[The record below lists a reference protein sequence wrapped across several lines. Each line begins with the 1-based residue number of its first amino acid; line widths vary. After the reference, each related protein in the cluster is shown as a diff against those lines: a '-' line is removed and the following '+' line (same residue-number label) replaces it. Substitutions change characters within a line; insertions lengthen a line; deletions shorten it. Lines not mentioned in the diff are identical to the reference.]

1 MSEANEAMM
10 RRFYDEVV
18 NKGNLAEID
27 ERIAQD
33 LIEHNPPPG
42 VLSGPEGMKQSVAM
56 FRAAF
61 PDIHVT
67 IHDVLAEGDKVVV
80 RATASGTHRGELM
93 GIPATGRRIAVDEI
107 HIVRCVD
114 GKVVEHWGV
123 EDSLGMMQQLGL
135 AESPPRPS

>member
-1 MSEANEAMM
+1 MSEANKAMM

-18 NKGNLAEID
+18 NKGNLDEID
-27 ERIAQD
+27 ARIAQD

-42 VLSGPEGMKQSVAM
+42 VPSGPEGMEQSVAM

-61 PDIHVT
+61 PDIRVT
-67 IHDVLAEGDKVVV
+67 IHDTLAEGDKVVV

-107 HIVRCVD
+107 HIVRCID

>member
-1 MSEANEAMM
+1 MTEANKAMM

-18 NKGNLAEID
+18 NKGNLDEID
-27 ERIAQD
+27 ARIAQD

-42 VLSGPEGMKQSVAM
+42 VPSGPEGMKQSVAM

-114 GKVVEHWGV
+114 GKVVEHWGI
-123 EDSLGMMQQLGL
+123 EDSLGMMRQLGL
-135 AESPPRPS
+135 AEPPPRQS

>member
-42 VLSGPEGMKQSVAM
+42 VPSGPEGMKQSVAM

-93 GIPATGRRIAVDEI
+93 GIPATERRIAVDEI

-135 AESPPRPS
+135 AESPPRQS